1 MGLSKKP
8 VNAPVATPPHAI
20 DRHSTVSV
28 WRTPDPDVNHTAL
41 PRPPLIWHREG
52 LTPAWVCLDIVRF
65 ALRQER
71 EGAIRLGLVEM
82 RRNEGLKEE
91 EKVEW
96 AKRFT
101 EGIYYAS
108 MVRLLVRWPFWH

>member
-1 MGLSKKP
+1 MIFMKIVGVTQKKSVIFLS
-8 VNAPVATPPHAI
+8 AT
-20 DRHSTVSV
+20 
-28 WRTPDPDVNHTAL
+28 VNHTAL

-52 LTPAWVCLDIVRF
+52 LTPVWVCLDIVRF

-71 EGAIRLGLVEM
+71 EGTIRLGLVEM

-91 EKVEW
+91 EEVEW
-96 AKRFT
+96 AKMFT

-108 MVRLLVRWPFWH
+108 MVRLLARWLFWH